1 MVNVDT
7 VYQRVLAFANKEQ
20 RGYITP
26 QEFNLFANQAQME
39 IFEQYFYDINQ
50 FGRLHGNDTE
60 YSDMINLLN
69 EKLSIFEVRLINQ
82 GCTLGIFDLQNL
94 DPVLYK
100 LGTVIFDGIEVEGV
114 NNDEYHYM
122 QSSPL
127 TRPTMSRPVYVK
139 RVDGLNVYPQN
150 IGIVDVS
157 YIKRPDNVSWG
168 YVVVNGKAMY
178 DPDTNK
184 TTNFELHQS
193 EETGLVY
200 KILKYAGIT
209 MQKDDIMRA
218 GQGLDMAQVQ
228 QEKQ

>member
-82 GCTLGIFDLQNL
+82 GFTLGIFDLQNL